1 MKKNYLKPEMDVVE
15 IKFESD
21 LMAGSSTHIGTG
33 DGDGKLPED
42 GSFGESK
49 PHNPSDNESIWD

>member
-21 LMAGSSTHIGTG
+21 LMAASIETDGGNEG
-33 DGDGKLPED
+33 DGWDD
-42 GSFGESK
+42 SK

>member
-1 MKKNYLKPEMDVVE
+1 MKKNYLKPEMEVVE

-21 LMAGSSTHIGTG
+21 LMAASAASGENPSLGG
-33 DGDGKLPED
+33 GNNDDGWDD
-42 GSFGESK
+42 SK